1 MSDTPREHV
10 PDPQPPMDPSLV
22 QCIYVSAATRPFD
35 RASLHALLDSSRRNN
50 AQLDVT
56 GMLLHID
63 GSFFQI
69 LEGSEVAV
77 TRLYEKIALDS
88 RHDRV
93 VKLIQE
99 PVDQRS
105 FADWSMGL
113 ADVTAADLR
122 KVPGL
127 NDFFT
132 RHSCFS
138 SLDAG
143 RAKALL
149 AAFRGGRWRRAIV

>member
-1 MSDTPREHV
+1 MPAPVTGGS
-10 PDPQPPMDPSLV
+10 PDLSAAGGLPLV
-22 QCIYVSAATRPFD
+22 QCIYASAATRPFD
-35 RASLHALLDSSRRNN
+35 RPALRALLDVSRRNN
-50 AQLDVT
+50 ARLDIT

-69 LEGSEVAV
+69 LEGREDAV
-77 TRLYEKIALDS
+77 TALFSKIGGDV
-88 RHDRV
+88 RHNRV

-99 PVDQRS
+99 PVAERS
-105 FADWSMGL
+105 FGDWSMGL

-122 KVPGL
+122 MVPGL
-127 NDFFT
+127 NDFFA

-138 SLDAG
+138 SLDSG

-149 AAFRGGRWRRAIV
+149 TAFREGRWRRAIF